1 MTKKLATSRRLAA
14 EISTQRDV
22 KACRALSGIIPR
34 RNPREIRQASLMS
47 FNRSSIM
54 RKYHHVQVPKA
65 LLLKDAVAAFA
76 RFQINVTKDVSHD
89 SIWLVRRLYFLLYS
103 FATRYFDISSKPMTR
118 WRFPEM
124 RSGARNALNAAF

>member
-34 RNPREIRQASLMS
+34 RKPREIRQVSLMS
-47 FNRSSIM
+47 FNRSSTM

-65 LLLKDAVAAFA
+65 LLLKDAVAPFV
-76 RFQINVTKDVSHD
+76 RVPMNVTKDVLHD
-89 SIWLVRRLYFLLYS
+89 SIWLARRLYFLLYS
-103 FATRYFDISSKPMTR
+103 FAIRYF
-118 WRFPEM
+118 E
-124 RSGARNALNAAF
+124 